1 MAINAI
7 AGVSH
12 MNPNFAGA
20 LSTLQPLRQIN
31 AREDAAQEMQA
42 ALGLLEETAAPTFSD
57 MLKQLIDTAN
67 ETAVVARQDNTNLS
81 LGLVDDGQLHTIMIN
96 AERADLAFRAFVSVR
111 NSLLDAYQEVMR
123 INI

>member
-7 AGVSH
+7 AGAPH

-31 AREDAAQEMQA
+31 LREEAAQEVQA
-42 ALGLLEETAAPTFSD
+42 ALGLEETSAPTFSD

-67 ETAVVARQDNTNLS
+67 ETAAVARQDNTNLS